1 MKLHIATARP
11 IGERCIA
18 WALRNG
24 YELVSMEECEVF
36 ISVLYDKIL
45 PVEFLAGR
53 RCYNFHP
60 GILPQYRGAGA
71 YSWAIING
79 ERETGVTLH
88 EIDGD
93 IDHGPILAA
102 IRFPIEPADTAESLF
117 EKACDR
123 IFSGFQEFLSM
134 LVSGDIPY
142 EAMPQDESLA
152 RFYPRKA
159 LEGARDLSR
168 YARAFHFPGK
178 PEAYY
183 VNAAGEKIPITY
195 TP

>member
-1 MKLHIATARP
+1 MKIHIATARP

-18 WALRNG
+18 WALKAG
-24 YELVSMEECEVF
+24 YELVSMDECEVL

-45 PVEFLAGR
+45 PASFLEGR

-71 YSWAIING
+71 FSWAILNG
-79 ERETGVTLH
+79 ETETGITLH

-93 IDHGPILAA
+93 IDHGPI
-102 IRFPIEPADTAESLF
+102 IDIWRIPIKADATAESLF
-117 EKACDR
+117 EEACDD
-123 IFSGFQEFLSM
+123 IF
-134 LVSGDIPY
+134 
-142 EAMPQDESLA
+142 AMFKSRLPALLAGCSSTPQDESLA

-168 YARAFHFPGK
+168 FARAFHFPGK

-183 VNAAGEKIPITY
+183 VNAAGEKIPLIY
-195 TP
+195 RP